1 MGAISL
7 ALTIGLVLSTLAA
20 IAAFL
25 ITYDEWSRHYAN
37 RREPLKLAMQSAFFA
52 FLVFAVL
59 TVLAVAFVNR
69 FMSD

>member
-7 ALTIGLVLSTLAA
+7 ALTIGLALSTLAA
-20 IAAFL
+20 VAAFL

-37 RREPLKLAMQSAFFA
+37 KRELIRLAMQSAVFA
-52 FLVFAVL
+52 FVVFAVL
-59 TVLAVAFVNR
+59 TVLVVAFVNR